1 MASPKNEAQAYY
13 KKMDSSCPNIAK
25 YSRNLNLLHIS
36 GQLDPCY
43 HREVPLTQIQKI
55 LLRKNKANVLLTGP
69 AGCGK
74 TAIAEGL
81 AGVLAERRVLYAA
94 ECAKAKKAHKAAVAK
109 WERDYPDGYEADS
122 EEYHPQPAYTEP
134 PKPPLC
140 DCIIYDFS
148 LNALISG
155 TRYRG
160 ELEERLQ
167 EVIHECRVN
176 RNIILFCD
184 EIHHIATMG
193 KTEGS
198 VSMGQILKPALARN
212 DIRIIGATTTE
223 EKAEIFADKA
233 LARRFSEVEILPL
246 EGAAAEDTAQ
256 HILQNFCHFHQ
267 VLADVSAEALLTQ
280 VQCCLP
286 HCVFPDN
293 YINVV
298 DETLAG
304 AAFDG
309 LPVVNMS
316 HFQAT
321 LSRMTGETVL
331 FDDDLCDDAFPAA

>member
-1 MASPKNEAQAYY
+1 MANPRNEAQAYY
-13 KKMDSSCPNIAK
+13 KKMDSACPNIAK
-25 YSRNLNLLHIS
+25 YGRNLNLLYLN

-43 HREVPLTQIQKI
+43 HRDIQLTQIKKI
-55 LLRKNKANVLLTGP
+55 LLRKNKANILLTGP

-74 TAIAEGL
+74 TALAEGL
-81 AGVLAERRVLYAA
+81 ASVLAERRALYATA
-94 ECAKAKKAHKAAVAK
+94 CAKAKKTHKAAIAK
-109 WERDYPDGYEADS
+109 WEADYPDGYEPDS
-122 EEYHPQPAYTEP
+122 EDYHPQPEYIEP

-140 DCIIYDFS
+140 DCVIYDFS

-160 ELEERLQ
+160 EFEERLQ
-167 EVIHECRVN
+167 EVVNECRTN

-184 EIHHIATMG
+184 EIHHIATVG

-212 DIRIIGATTTE
+212 EIRLIGATTTE
-223 EKAEIFADKA
+223 EKKEIFADKA
-233 LARRFSEVEILPL
+233 LARRFSEVEVLPL

-256 HILQNFCHFHQ
+256 HILQNYCRFHQ
-267 VLADVSAEALLTQ
+267 VLTDVSAEALLTQ
-280 VQCCLP
+280 VQCCLSNF
-286 HCVFPDN
+286 VFPDN
-293 YINVV
+293 LINVV

-309 LPVVNMS
+309 LHVVNMN

-321 LSRMTGETVL
+321 LSRMTGEAVFFEEEL
-331 FDDDLCDDAFPAA
+331 HDDAFPAA